1 MPGHW
6 GLYIGIS
13 THAPAGG
20 ATQLP
25 LQPPKLGVLFLLTPL
40 REGRPRGSS
49 RRRSGKTYFY
59 SRPCGRG
66 DRTRSR
72 LFPACPNF
80 YSRPCGRGDAALA
93 KAFLLDKISTHA
105 PAGGAT
111 RADRMQNADGSFLLT
126 PLREGRQATLC
137 AWRMGRIIST
147 HAPAGGATSAA
158 VTDGTSRTLFLLTP
172 LREGRH
178 FSRSCRYHTMI
189 YFYSY

>member
-80 YSRPCGRGDAALA
+80 YSRPCGRGD
-93 KAFLLDKISTHA
+93 K
-105 PAGGAT
+105 PRCVRGGW
-111 RADRMQNADGSFLLT
+111 D
-126 PLREGRQATLC
+126 
-137 AWRMGRIIST
+137 
-147 HAPAGGATSAA
+147 
-158 VTDGTSRTLFLLTP
+158 VLFLLTP

-178 FSRSCRYHTMI
+178 QRR
-189 YFYSY
+189 